1 MAPKVGDLLW
11 YPLGG
16 NAGMIDFFLHL
27 DRHVSDLIRDFGPGV
42 YGLLFTIIFCETGL
56 VIAPFLPGDSLLF
69 ALGVFCHANP
79 AKPEIMPLNFWLLF
93 FLLTAAAF
101 LGDNLNYQIGRLF
114 GEKLFRNE
122 KSRIFKRSNLEKT
135 HAFFER
141 YGGKTLILARFVP
154 IVRTFAP
161 FVAGMGKMEF
171 HKFLAYSAGGGALW
185 VGLCMGAGFLF
196 GQIPVV
202 KQNFPIA
209 MMGIVA
215 VSVIPMALKVMSV
228 RREARK
234 EHLAAGA
241 PDSGTNGVE

>member
-1 MAPKVGDLLW
+1 MARGLW
-11 YPLGG
+11 YPSGSG
-16 NAGMIDFFLHL
+16 SGVSGMIDFFLHL

-93 FLLTAAAF
+93 FLLTSAAF
-101 LGDNLNYQIGRLF
+101 LGDNLNYQIGRVF

-122 KSRIFKRSNLEKT
+122 KSRFFKRSHLAKT

-202 KQNFPIA
+202 KQNFPVA
-209 MMGIVA
+209 MLGIVA
-215 VSVIPMALKVMSV
+215 ISVIPMTLKVLSV
-228 RREARK
+228 RREAR
-234 EHLAAGA
+234 LAHVTKPGSET
-241 PDSGTNGVE
+241 DSSGVE